1 MPKFSLRGPRDWRL
15 RGRKNLARLTAPEQP
30 TNLIGVGSRY
40 LHSPVSRGPKRLLLR
55 VPAVAMA
62 HLRQA
67 VAKTTVMVADG
78 EAEAE
83 AEADY
88 ERRFV
93 ELAQLGSPKGA
104 APTRAWAEAGAAE

>member
-1 MPKFSLRGPRDWRL
+1 MY
-15 RGRKNLARLTAPEQP
+15 E
-30 TNLIGVGSRY
+30 VGSHRGLPRQSAEPY
-40 LHSPVSRGPKRLLLR
+40 VHRSTLPAVHHLPPTVFAPQASFGRGDSFITPVE
-55 VPAVAMA
+55 PAVAMA

>member
-1 MPKFSLRGPRDWRL
+1 MYEVGSHRGLPRQS
-15 RGRKNLARLTAPEQP
+15 AERLTAVRRPSYLPP
-30 TNLIGVGSRY
+30 TVFAPQASFGRGDSFIT
-40 LHSPVSRGPKRLLLR
+40 PVE
-55 VPAVAMA
+55 PAVAMA

-93 ELAQLGSPKGA
+93 ELAQLGSPKGP

>member
-1 MPKFSLRGPRDWRL
+1 MQHYLPPTVFAPQASFGRGDSFI
-15 RGRKNLARLTAPEQP
+15 T
-30 TNLIGVGSRY
+30 
-40 LHSPVSRGPKRLLLR
+40 PVE
-55 VPAVAMA
+55 PAVAMA

-93 ELAQLGSPKGA
+93 ELAQLGSPKGP